1 MAIAPKEDGRPSSE
15 GRPATRTARV
25 TRKPRR
31 PATETREDILNT
43 AEELFRTKGF
53 TNVAVSDI
61 AAALGMSPANVFKHF
76 HSKADLVD
84 AISVRHL
91 EAMIERLARPDDH
104 KAPPERLLLFVEQ
117 VMASH
122 LRNLQKS
129 PHIFEMIVFSAGQEL
144 VCAQQYREMLID
156 DIARIIDAGVES
168 GVYHVK
174 DSHKTAEV
182 AAMAL
187 ACVLHPVLIAREK
200 PDILA
205 TRCREVV
212 ALIDTALQNPLAK

>member
-1 MAIAPKEDGRPSSE
+1 MAIAPKEEGLPPSK
-15 GRPATRTARV
+15 GPATTRAG
-25 TRKPRR
+25 RKPRR
-31 PATETREDILNT
+31 PAAETREDILNT

-53 TNVAVSDI
+53 TNVAVADV

-76 HSKADLVD
+76 HSKVDLVD

-104 KAPPERLLLFVEQ
+104 KAPPERLLHFVEQ
-117 VMASH
+117 VMESH
-122 LRNLQKS
+122 LRDIQKS

-144 VCAQQYREMLID
+144 PCAYQYREMLID

-174 DSHKTAEV
+174 DSRKAAEV

-200 PDILA
+200 ADILA